1 MCEKLAAARKA
12 AAPFGMLLIGRV
24 ESLIAGLGVEDAI
37 ARANAYAEA
46 GADAVLIH
54 GKKFAPV
61 REVLVSKRLLKPV
74 VLVPTLFPQT
84 TFAEMQSLG
93 VSVAIYANQLMRAMV
108 RAGEVALERLLA
120 AQSLSDADD
129 LLVSLDHI
137 NQLVGVPADWRAEKP
152 KAVAVA
158 AGGIGR
164 AGLINWCIIILPC
177 GSIMAIEKISA
188 GRSRPVVSV
197 SSTTKFLRPMI
208 VANCWILISFDLP
221 GNCAFPEDRGSP
233 HLE

>member
-1 MCEKLAAARKA
+1 MNTARAVREYGMAGVAGVCIEDNIFPKRCSLYGGADRELLPVADMCDKLAAARKA

-46 GADAVLIH
+46 GVDAVLIH
-54 GKKFAPV
+54 GKNFAPV

-84 TFAEMQSLG
+84 TFAEMQQLG

-120 AQSLSDADD
+120 AKSLSDADD

-137 NQLVGVPADWRAEKP
+137 NKLVGVPADWRAEKP

-158 AGGIGR
+158 A
-164 AGLINWCIIILPC
+164 AG
-177 GSIMAIEKISA
+177 
-188 GRSRPVVSV
+188 
-197 SSTTKFLRPMI
+197 
-208 VANCWILISFDLP
+208 
-221 GNCAFPEDRGSP
+221 
-233 HLE
+233 